1 MSTIA
6 AVIGRILVALLFVVS
21 GATKLLD
28 PGPAAG
34 MLTAAGLSPALTI
47 PTGLFEI
54 ALGVA
59 LAIGWMIRL
68 SSLLLAGFT
77 VLAILFFHNQFNDPA
92 QLPTILLHVA
102 LIGGL
107 LAIFAH
113 SQVWWSYDSLRQ
125 RRAEDHATRAA
136 EERRHEAELR
146 AARAEGR
153 ADGIDPPPVLR
164 RRRWF

>member
-6 AVIGRILVALLFVVS
+6 AIIGRILVALLFVVS
-21 GATKLLD
+21 GASKLLD
-28 PGPAAG
+28 PGPVAG

-47 PTGLFEI
+47 PTGLFEV

-59 LAIGWMIRL
+59 LAIGWMVRL
-68 SSLLLAGFT
+68 SALMLAGFT
-77 VLAILFFHNQFNDPA
+77 ALTILFSHNQFNDPA

-107 LAIFAH
+107 FAIFAH
-113 SQVWWSYDSLRQ
+113 SQVWWSYDVLRQ
-125 RRAEDHATRAA
+125 RRNEQRTAMAS
-136 EERRHEAELR
+136 EERRHDAELR
-146 AARAEGR
+146 AAHAEGR
-153 ADGIDPPPVLR
+153 ADVMDPSPVLR